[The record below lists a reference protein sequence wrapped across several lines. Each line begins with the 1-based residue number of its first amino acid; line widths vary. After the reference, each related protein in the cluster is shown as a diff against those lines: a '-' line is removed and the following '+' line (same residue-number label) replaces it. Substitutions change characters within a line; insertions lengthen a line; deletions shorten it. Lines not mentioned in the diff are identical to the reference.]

1 MGDEFDTDIG
11 STDLSDSS
19 DTSTF
24 EAADASESS
33 EIASSEILEDTSEL
47 SDNFTEDTG
56 FELTEDSYTSE
67 TDANFESTD
76 DLISEDS
83 IDYDNE
89 DIDMIEQDE
98 IAEDSFGEESDVVS
112 ENQSEYVP
120 EDVEMDDN
128 TFESDQGEELQED
141 VLDDSNEDD
150 PPKVLKRDEFDLLKT
165 GNDAINQ
172 RLEAQADDYRDKGLS
187 EEEIEERLAE
197 DKQNYQKEF
206 LEDAFPGQEVS
217 PNVFNGF
224 SEADEKE
231 LSQETNDDQSIDE
244 QNDVDETQQ
253 GDSDFTDSVSVV
265 AGDFDKRELTDN
277 DIMSDDGIMT
287 EEAEVEE
294 TEFSETDEVS
304 EANIESDVSTIINN
318 DNMTDEN
325 SYFEND
331 DVDGEEQNEVAPDDN
346 SIGSELSLEAD
357 DSNSPSSKMSDGSL
371 FEDNKETDYV
381 YTETD
386 YGKHASGQLDLEKG
400 KRSAYAQRTVGG
412 EDRQEY
418 DDGGHLIGSRFAGSG
433 SYENL
438 DAQSRDLNR
447 GEYKKMENEWAKSLE
462 NGERVYVDVNT
473 YKSNGSDRPDAFMGY
488 SITEDGS
495 GTRSI
500 DAFSFQNESVETQE
514 EWEAIVSNTDMQ
526 DDFGNP
532 MEYTDEQKKIITEE
546 KDTE

>member
-1 MGDEFDTDIG
+1 MGDEFDTDLG

-19 DTSTF
+19 DTNT
-24 EAADASESS
+24 SEVEDTSDSS

-47 SDNFTEDTG
+47 SDNFAEDAG

-89 DIDMIEQDE
+89 DVDMMEQDE

-120 EDVEMDDN
+120 EDVEMDEN

-165 GNDAINQ
+165 GNDAINE
-172 RLEAQADDYRDKGLS
+172 RLEAQADNYRDKGLS

-197 DKQNYQKEF
+197 DKQYYQKEF

-224 SEADEKE
+224 SEADKKD
-231 LSQETNDDQSIDE
+231 LSQETRNDQFVDD
-244 QNDVDETQQ
+244 QNDVNEIQQ
-253 GDSDFTDSVSVV
+253 GDSNFKDSVSDGV
-265 AGDFDKRELTDN
+265 GDFDEHELSDN
-277 DIMSDDGIMT
+277 DLTVDDGIMT
-287 EEAEVEE
+287 EEVKGEE
-294 TEFSETDEVS
+294 TEFPETDEVS
-304 EANIESDVSTIINN
+304 VANIESEISTNINN
-318 DNMTDEN
+318 DEMTDEN

-331 DVDGEEQNEVAPDDN
+331 DVDEDEQNEVAPDDN
-346 SIGSELSLEAD
+346 SVDRKLNLEVD
-357 DSNSPSSKMSDGSL
+357 DSDSPSSKMSDDSL
-371 FEDNKETDYV
+371 FEDNKETDYI

-473 YKSNGSDRPDAFMGY
+473 YKSNGSDRPDSFMGY
-488 SITEDGS
+488 SIAEDGS

-514 EWEAIVSNTDMQ
+514 EWEEIVSSTDMQ
-526 DDFGNP
+526 NDFSNA
-532 MEYTDEQKKIITEE
+532 MKYTNEQKKIIDEE